1 MAGDLLVAE
10 EVRRPSAGQHE
21 VVILDFAY
29 RGEETL
35 TLGSHPD
42 DISQTEDKVLLPS
55 EGCTEGEGD
64 RTRLQPRRCYLVDQ
78 RGELMVIVMV
88 NEDDLEEAS
97 VEVLGELESCESPAC
112 DDDAGEC
119 RLG

>member
-10 EVRRPSAGQHE
+10 EVRRPPTSQHE
-21 VVILDFAY
+21 VVVLDFPHG
-29 RGEETL
+29 GEESL

-42 DISQTEDKVLLPS
+42 DISQTEDKVLLS
-55 EGCTEGEGD
+55 AEGCTEGEGD
-64 RTRLQPRRCYLVDQ
+64 RARLQPRRCYLIDQ

-97 VEVLGELESCESPAC
+97 VEVLSELESCEAPTC
-112 DDDAGEC
+112 DDDAGKC